1 MSQRISLATPDP
13 QFLEILSTLPKDATQ
28 ATDIIQVRQGF
39 VDGVIKPQQE
49 FLRPHLPPGILELY
63 PMSVLA
69 TFTRYII
76 DSAYTV
82 RDTQIQVDGGE
93 ILVRALIPTPHG
105 ESVEQFPV
113 LVWYHAS
120 GRLFLHACAEDF
132 GLTVAFVG
140 WHLAS
145 IDLDD
150 FTMRVACVELQVVI
164 VLVAYR

>member
-1 MSQRISLATPDP
+1 MYS
-13 QFLEILSTLPKDATQ
+13 
-28 ATDIIQVRQGF
+28 
-39 VDGVIKPQQE
+39 
-49 FLRPHLPPGILELY
+49 
-63 PMSVLA
+63 
-69 TFTRYII
+69 YII

-82 RDTQIQVDGGE
+82 RDTQVQVDGGE

-105 ESVEQFPV
+105 ESGEQFPV

-120 GRLFLHACAEDF
+120 GRLFLLACTENYI
-132 GLTVAFVG
+132 GLTEPFIG

-150 FTMRVACVELQVVI
+150 FTMRIACVELQVVI